1 MKSLYWNTR
10 GLANSPTR
18 LALKKLINQHKP
30 DFVFIS
36 EPWMSFDDFPSRW
49 LVNLNLKLFAM
60 NTRPNL
66 LPNLWCFCKLSINP
80 IVLASDDQQVSFSFC
95 ENNETLAMSAV
106 YASTNY
112 ISRRNLWNA
121 LTSLQAQHD
130 LPWSFIGDFNVIMG
144 AHEHRGRFNPARLPI
159 EEFQAWSESFNLI
172 HLPTRGA
179 DFTWN
184 NGRGVIDTLK
194 KDWIE

>member
-18 LALKKLINQHKP
+18 LALKNLINQHKP

-36 EPWMSFDDFPSRW
+36 EPWMCFDDFPSRW

-80 IVLASDDQQVSFSFC
+80 IVLASDEQQVSFTFC
-95 ENNETLAMSAV
+95 ENNKTLAMSAV

-112 ISRRNLWNA
+112 ISIRNLWNV
-121 LTSLQAQHD
+121 LNSLQAQHD
-130 LPWSFIGDFNVIMG
+130 IPWSFIGDFNVIMG

-159 EEFQAWSESFNLI
+159 EEFQAWSDSFNLI

-184 NGRGVIDTLK
+184 NGRG
-194 KDWIE
+194 

>member
-1 MKSLYWNTR
+1 
-10 GLANSPTR
+10 
-18 LALKKLINQHKP
+18 
-30 DFVFIS
+30 
-36 EPWMSFDDFPSRW
+36 
-49 LVNLNLKLFAM
+49 
-60 NTRPNL
+60 
-66 LPNLWCFCKLSINP
+66 
-80 IVLASDDQQVSFSFC
+80 
-95 ENNETLAMSAV
+95 MSAV

-159 EEFQAWSESFNLI
+159 EEFQAWSDSFNLI

-184 NGRGVIDTLK
+184 NGRG
-194 KDWIE
+194 